1 MFNMNKKGVS
11 EVVQVVLIM
20 ALSILAIA
28 TVSKYVLT
36 LSGNLESQLS
46 PTVDC
51 LTMKSKVV
59 SACYNQNNKIEL
71 KVVTKDEE
79 NPSLKISTGEDVFIC
94 NANSCSTCQL
104 SEGTKTI
111 YLNPSNSPINL
122 EGLTYQFGSC
132 SSQTIGVTACVTP

>member
-1 MFNMNKKGVS
+1 MNKKGVS

-51 LTMKSKVV
+51 LTMKSKVLG
-59 SACYNQNNKIEL
+59 ACYNLGNQIEVRVNL
-71 KVVTKDEE
+71 NDAE
-79 NPSLKISTGEDVFIC
+79 NPSLKISTGSEVFGC
-94 NANSCSTCQL
+94 NTNSCSTCQL
-104 SEGTKTI
+104 KEGTKTI
-111 YLNPSNSPINL
+111 YLNSQNSANENPVSQL
-122 EGLTYQFGSC
+122 SYQFGSC
-132 SSQTIGVTACVTP
+132 SSQTISVTTCVMP